1 MNYKKRIAILIIL
14 IVSLLAWFWMG
25 SRYPAIDEKA
35 AMAGEVVMADVLS
48 FEAHF
53 PVDASAPMWRK
64 IVNSTLNWILTNRQ
78 GMTFG
83 VLLATLVLTL
93 LQLRRQLSSYRSV
106 FRDIFKGVLIG
117 APLGVCVNCAAP
129 IAYGMR
135 RQGMRK
141 GTSLATMFASPT
153 LNIIVLVM
161 TFSLLPLYMAV
172 TKVVA
177 TLLFLVLVLPLLVRF
192 ADRDNALADSTPALQ
207 AGKCDVPAGPEPW
220 SVALRGL
227 GGDLWRNF
235 LFILVRTV
243 PLMFLAGLLGA
254 AMANLIPFE
263 SLSDWQVS
271 FAAMTLVALL
281 GAFAPVPIAFDV
293 VLVQALLVAGLQPEF
308 AMVLLFT
315 LGVFSIYPLML
326 VAKMLS
332 WRFSTMLFLCVTGV
346 GVATGYFAGGWENY
360 QAGRDARIFEQ
371 HFSQRNQSA
380 MNPVDA
386 DGPDGGPDQGLAEMQ
401 TPPDLARPAAAIYRQ
416 GDVSLSAQAYHTRSP
431 AGSLPFEHKPG
442 NKLGLV
448 NPEPQLL
455 DFMLPFSQG
464 RGVAAGDFNGDGWP
478 DLAVA
483 DNRGVR
489 LYRNAA
495 GNRFEPVQLD
505 HPRLQQANV
514 LLVALV
520 DLDNDGCLDLFA
532 GTFGDHDFIV
542 AGDCTGFEQTRVVE
556 LPHLDGLMT
565 QAAAFADIDQDGDLD
580 ILKGNWFFLIPR
592 VSPSHRAT
600 NYIVTNQGDFR
611 FTQEP
616 LQEIVGETLTVLW
629 SDLDQDG
636 HVEMIIGNDYMEPDI
651 YYAGTSA
658 GQFQQLSAGGPVPLS
673 ALASM
678 SIDSADIDNDLDLDL
693 FLSGKVNDFSLRQ
706 SGGGQAVG
714 FEQRRAFVIQR
725 RKDFQRRYCELF
737 EPSDDHEDCVTRF
750 FMGDLLRHSSIDGCS
765 QLATAEQTDECMI
778 TIRIKKALVRHDWT
792 FCPQIPA
799 NEFPAHRQMCDAY
812 AAYDAIAQPKK
823 LGDKYLDQGA
833 IDQTMQGNV
842 LLLQQSDG
850 RYTQQAEEFGVFDA
864 FWAWNAR
871 FADLDL
877 DEWQDLYVTNGWW
890 LETSMYSNRFF
901 HNRAGQGFQAR
912 EQEFGLVNLRKQ
924 HSFVYLDFDRDGDLD
939 IISRSLGGEFDLY
952 INQMQ
957 EHHSISFEFRDAR
970 GNHFGV
976 GNRITLFYGA
986 DDERHQLREIK
997 AGGGFVSFEPALAHF
1012 GLGSYERV
1020 NHIRVDWSDG
1030 GVSTIDKA
1038 LEAGHTYIISRG
1050 HDEPVVTI
1058 H

>member
-25 SRYPAIDEKA
+25 SRYPAMDEKA

-64 IVNSTLNWILTNRQ
+64 IFHSTLNWILTNRQ

-93 LQLRRQLSSYRSV
+93 LQLRRRLSSFRSV
-106 FRDIFKGVLIG
+106 FRDILKGVLIG

-135 RQGMRK
+135 QQGMRK

-153 LNIIVLVM
+153 LNIIVLAM

-172 TKVVA
+172 TKLVA
-177 TLLFLVLVLPLLVRF
+177 TLLFLLLLLPLLVRL
-192 ADRDNALADSTPALQ
+192 ADRDPALADPVPALQ
-207 AGKCDVPAGPEPW
+207 ADNRGAPAGPEPW

-227 GGDLWRNF
+227 SGDLWRNL
-235 LFILVRTV
+235 LFIVVRTV
-243 PLMFLAGLLGA
+243 PLMLLAGLLGA

-263 SLSDWQVS
+263 SISGWQVS
-271 FAAMTLVALL
+271 FAAMALVGLL
-281 GAFAPVPIAFDV
+281 GTFAPVPIAFDV
-293 VLVQALLVAGLQPEF
+293 VVVQALLVAGLPPEF

-332 WRFSTMLFLCVTGV
+332 WRFSGTLFLSVTLV
-346 GVATGYFAGGWENY
+346 GVATGYFAGGWEGY
-360 QAGRDARIFEQ
+360 QADREARIFEQ
-371 HFSQRNQSA
+371 NFSQRDRPT
-380 MNPVDA
+380 MNPADA
-386 DGPDGGPDQGLAEMQ
+386 AGPDDGVREAK
-401 TPPDLARPAAAIYRQ
+401 TPASRALPAAGAAAIYRQ
-416 GDVSLSAQAYHTRSP
+416 GGVSLSALAYRTRSP
-431 AGSLPFEHKPG
+431 AGSMPFEHRPG
-442 NKLGLV
+442 SGLGLT

-455 DFMLPFSQG
+455 DLMLPFSQG
-464 RGVAAGDFNGDGWP
+464 RGIAAGDFNGDGWP

-489 LYRNAA
+489 LYRNSA
-495 GNRFEPVQLD
+495 GNRFEPLPLD
-505 HPRLQQANV
+505 IPRLQQASV

-520 DLDNDGCLDLFA
+520 DLNNDGCLDLFA
-532 GTFGDHDFIV
+532 GTFGDEDFIV
-542 AGDCTGFEQTRVVE
+542 AGDCDGFGQALVVE
-556 LPHLDGLMT
+556 LPHLEGLMT

-592 VSPSHRAT
+592 VAPAHRAT
-600 NYIVTNQGDFR
+600 NYIALNQGAFG

-616 LQEIVGETLTVLW
+616 LEEIVGETLAVYW

-636 HVEMIIGNDYMEPDI
+636 HLEMIIGNDYMEPDI
-651 YYAGTSA
+651 YYEGTSA
-658 GQFQQLSAGGPVPLS
+658 GGFRQLSAGGPVPVS
-673 ALASM
+673 PLATM

-693 FLSGKVNDFSLRQ
+693 FLSGKVNDFSMRQ
-706 SGGGQAVG
+706 GDQPVG
-714 FEQRRAFVIQR
+714 IVQRRAFVIQH

-737 EPSDDHEDCVTRF
+737 ESSDDREACEMRF
-750 FMGDLLRHSSIDGCS
+750 TLGDLIRHASIDGCS
-765 QLATAEQTDECMI
+765 DLATARQKDECMI
-778 TIRIKKALVRHDWT
+778 TIRIKNALVRRKWE

-799 NEFPAHRQMCDAY
+799 NEFPVHRQMCDAY
-812 AAYDAIAQPKK
+812 AAYDAVAQPKK

-842 LLLQQSDG
+842 LLLRQSDG

-890 LETSMYSNRFF
+890 LETSMYSNKFF
-901 HNRAGQGFQAR
+901 HNQAGQGFLAR

-924 HSFVYLDFDRDGDLD
+924 HAFVYLDFDQDGDLD
-939 IISRSLGGEFDLY
+939 IISRSLGGEFDVF
-952 INQMQ
+952 INQIQ
-957 EHHSISFEFRDAR
+957 ERHSISFEFRDAL
-970 GNHFGV
+970 GNHFGI
-976 GNRITLFYGA
+976 GNRITLFYGE

-997 AGGGFVSFEPALAHF
+997 ASGGFVSFAPPVVHF
-1012 GLGSYERV
+1012 GLGPYERV
-1020 NHIRVDWSDG
+1020 KRVRVDWSDG
-1030 GVSTIDKA
+1030 SVSTIDEA
-1038 LEAGHTYIISRG
+1038 LEAGHKYIIRR
-1050 HDEPVVTI
+1050 ELQVNF
-1058 H
+1058 